1 MKKALPLIGYLL
13 LLVLTSYSN
22 DQVEKLSPYDINT
35 LKELTGK
42 WNNSLVKKDLQTLA
56 TLYADQVLV
65 YGISISKSKA
75 IASKKEFFKLHPDF
89 TQNINGE
96 MTIRFVAE
104 QQYKVSFLKHSAFNG
119 KSIDVQGYLI
129 FKMVSG
135 NWKIS
140 IESDDVTDKN
150 RNKSP
155 KATKKLA
162 PKSCIDV
169 VTEILLTSPTYL
181 EKTKGLNNAVVKNG
195 GTSFGITLEGSPNPE
210 KEDAQEYSK
219 TYDFNLHETYPDHM
233 PVIERFSF
241 NPEDKQ
247 LYLINPVEDKL
258 TPINFDRRLLLKF
271 DVLCK

>member
-271 DVLCK
+271 NELCK